1 MRTYD
6 VVIIGTGPAGLG
18 AAFELLA
25 RRPDLSLL
33 ILDKSEYSSGG
44 LRNDCKMNFSWPIG
58 FPDCCWAMKPAEA
71 YLERVEAFLEP
82 RILEKRNLSV
92 YARRA
97 EKIGVSLLEIR
108 QSHLGTD
115 GGLELIKRLVA
126 RLSGLGAEISLGERA
141 VSVDARA
148 RALRTDRREVAYRD
162 LVVAP
167 GRGGFS
173 FLQEIMNEAGVSFTD
188 NAVDVGIRVETRQ
201 ERYPIVA
208 DYYDPKFLFPK
219 KTRTF
224 CTNSGAA
231 HVVQEKYEE
240 KDGSAWYSVNG
251 HAWSVAGA
259 SGLAAGASGLAAD
272 ASGLAADASG
282 LAADASGLAAGAAG
296 VSGSRAGPA
305 ARPPNGLVNFAILK
319 TVTLTEPLASGQDY
333 ARMLGI
339 QAALLGGGRP
349 IMQRVGDFRLGKRS
363 FRGHFSGD
371 LYDFEPTLAS
381 ATPGDVSLCAPAKVM
396 RAIWNAMK
404 LLDTIVPGLLHPS
417 TIMYYPEI
425 KLYAN
430 RPVFVDDYFMAAPG
444 LYLVGDGAGTSRGIT
459 AAWASGLRAADGILA
474 SRK

>member
-1 MRTYD
+1 MDKHD
-6 VVIIGTGPAGLG
+6 VIIIGTGPAGLG
-18 AAFELLA
+18 AAFGLLA
-25 RRPDLSLL
+25 RKPGLS
-33 ILDKSEYSSGG
+33 ILVIDKNEYSSGG

-58 FPDCCWAMKPAEA
+58 FPEGAWAREQAEA
-71 YLERVEAFLEP
+71 YLGRVEAFLEP

-92 YARRA
+92 YAKRA

-115 GGLELIKRLVA
+115 GGLELIKSLVA
-126 RLSGLGAEISLGERA
+126 RLAGLGAEVALGEKA
-141 VSVDARA
+141 LTVDSER
-148 RALRTDRREVAYRD
+148 RVLVTDRREIEYRD
-162 LVVAP
+162 LIVAP

-173 FLQEIMNEAGVSFTD
+173 FLKDVMTAAGVSFTD
-188 NAVDVGIRVETRQ
+188 NAVDVGIRIETRI
-201 ERYPIVA
+201 EHYPIVR

-251 HAWSVAGA
+251 HAWSD
-259 SGLAAGASGLAAD
+259 SRPSNGLA
-272 ASGLAADASG
+272 
-282 LAADASGLAAGAAG
+282 
-296 VSGSRAGPA
+296 
-305 ARPPNGLVNFAILK
+305 NFAMLK
-319 TVTLTEPLASGQDY
+319 TVTLTEPLASGADY

-363 FRGHFSGD
+363 FRDQFSGD

-381 ATPGDVSLCAPAKVM
+381 ATPGDISLCAPSKVM
-396 RAIWNAMK
+396 RALWNAMK

-417 TIMYYPEI
+417 TVMYYPEI

-430 RPVFVDDYFMAAPG
+430 RPIFEDGHFRAKPG

-474 SRK
+474 SLD

>member
-1 MRTYD
+1 MESCD
-6 VVIIGTGPAGLG
+6 VVIVGTGPAGLG

-25 RRPDLSLL
+25 REPGLSL
-33 ILDKSEYSSGG
+33 IVLDKSEYSSGG

-58 FPDCCWAMKPAEA
+58 FPDCCWEEASASA
-71 YLERVEAFLEP
+71 YLARVEAFLEP
-82 RILEKRNLSV
+82 RILEKRNLST
-92 YARRA
+92 YKRRA
-97 EKIGVSLLEIR
+97 EKIGVDLLEIR

-115 GGLELIKRLVA
+115 GGLALIKELVA
-126 RLSGLGAEISLGERA
+126 RLEALGARFSFGERA
-141 VSVDARA
+141 VSVDVGR
-148 RALRTDRREVAYRD
+148 RILRTAIAEEYSASEQGLLPVSREIAYRD

-167 GRGGFS
+167 GRGGFA
-173 FLQEIMNEAGVSFTD
+173 FLKELMASAGVPFAD
-188 NAVDVGIRVETRQ
+188 NAVDVGVRIETRR
-201 ERYPIVA
+201 EHYPIVG

-231 HVVQEKYEE
+231 HVVQEKYQER
-240 KDGSAWYSVNG
+240 DGSAWYSVNG
-251 HAWSVAGA
+251 HAWS
-259 SGLAAGASGLAAD
+259 
-272 ASGLAADASG
+272 
-282 LAADASGLAAGAAG
+282 
-296 VSGSRAGPA
+296 GSRPA
-305 ARPPNGLVNFAILK
+305 NGLVNFAMLK

-339 QAALLGGGRP
+339 QACLLGGGRP

-363 FRGHFSGD
+363 FAGQFSGD
-371 LYDFEPTLAS
+371 LYDFEPTLSS
-381 ATPGDVSLCAPAKVM
+381 ATPGDISLCAPAKVM

-430 RPVFVDDYFMAAPG
+430 RPVFEDGFFRAKPG

-459 AAWASGLRAADGILA
+459 AAWASGLRAADGILG
-474 SRK
+474 SS

>member
-1 MRTYD
+1 MERYD
-6 VVIIGTGPAGLG
+6 VVIVGSGPAGLG

-25 RRPDLSLL
+25 VRPELSLL
-33 ILDKSEYSSGG
+33 LIEKNEYSSGG

-58 FPDCCWAMKPAEA
+58 FPDSCWSRKAAEG
-71 YLERVEAFLEP
+71 YLGRVEAFLEP
-82 RILEKRNLSV
+82 AIMAKRNLSI
-92 YARRA
+92 YAKRA

-126 RLSGLGAEISLGERA
+126 RLEGLGAGISLGER
-141 VSVDARA
+141 VLSIDAEKRVLA
-148 RALRTDRREVAYRD
+148 TDRREIAYRD
-162 LVVAP
+162 LIVAP
-167 GRGGFS
+167 GRGGFA
-173 FLQEIMNEAGVSFTD
+173 FLREIMSRSGVSFTD
-188 NAVDVGIRVETRQ
+188 NAVDLGVRVETRI
-201 ERYPIVA
+201 EHYPIVS

-251 HAWSVAGA
+251 HAWSIASVKDGDAGF
-259 SGLAAGASGLAAD
+259 AD
-272 ASGLAADASG
+272 GKAVCANGG
-282 LAADASGLAAGAAG
+282 T
-296 VSGSRAGPA
+296 VHRA
-305 ARPPNGLVNFAILK
+305 NGLVNFAMLK

-349 IMQRVGDFRLGKRS
+349 IMQRIGDFRLGKRS
-363 FRGHFSGD
+363 FRDQFSGD
-371 LYDFEPTLAS
+371 LYDFEPTLPS
-381 ATPGDVSLCAPAKVM
+381 ATPGDIGLCAPAKVM
-396 RAIWNAMK
+396 RALWNAMK

-430 RPVFVDDYFMAAPG
+430 RPVFLDEHFQAKEG
-444 LYLVGDGAGTSRGIT
+444 LYLIGDGAGTSRGIT

-474 SRK
+474 SH

>member
-1 MRTYD
+1 MQSYD

-25 RRPDLSLL
+25 RRPGLSLL
-33 ILDKSEYSSGG
+33 VIDKNEYSSGG

-58 FPDCCWAMKPAEA
+58 FPDYCWPKDLAEA
-71 YLERVEAFLEP
+71 YLRRVEEFLEP

-92 YARRA
+92 YAKRA

-126 RLSGLGAEISLGERA
+126 RLAGLGAEVSLGERA
-141 VSVDARA
+141 VSIDASA
-148 RALRTDRREVAYRD
+148 RILRTEFREAGRGPASRELAYRD
-162 LVVAP
+162 AIVAP

-173 FLQEIMNEAGVSFTD
+173 FLREIMDAAGVSFTD
-188 NAVDVGIRVETRQ
+188 NAVDVGLRIETRQ
-201 ERYPIVA
+201 EHYPIVA

-240 KDGSAWYSVNG
+240 RDGRAWYSVNG
-251 HAWSVAGA
+251 HAWS
-259 SGLAAGASGLAAD
+259 
-272 ASGLAADASG
+272 
-282 LAADASGLAAGAAG
+282 GAA
-296 VSGSRAGPA
+296 RAA
-305 ARPPNGLVNFAILK
+305 NGLVNFAMLK

-363 FRGHFSGD
+363 FRERFSGD
-371 LYDFEPTLAS
+371 LYDFEPSLPS
-381 ATPGDVSLCAPAKVM
+381 ATPGDISLCAPAKVM

-430 RPVFVDDYFMAAPG
+430 RPVFKDDNFMAAPG
-444 LYLVGDGAGTSRGIT
+444 LYLIGDGAGTSRGIT
-459 AAWASGLRAADGILA
+459 AAWASGLRAADGIIAGLH
-474 SRK
+474 

>member
-1 MRTYD
+1 MDAFD
-6 VVIIGTGPAGLG
+6 VVIIGSGPAGLG

-25 RRPDLSLL
+25 TRPDLRLL
-33 ILDKSEYSSGG
+33 VLDKNEYSSGG

-58 FPDCCWAMKPAEA
+58 FPECCWTKESAEA
-71 YLERVEAFLEP
+71 YLGRVEAFLEP
-82 RILEKRNLSV
+82 RILEKRNLST

-126 RLSGLGAEISLGERA
+126 RLEGLGAEISLGERA
-141 VSVDARA
+141 LSLDSERRIIA
-148 RALRTDRREVAYRD
+148 TDRRDITYRD
-162 LVVAP
+162 LIVAP

-173 FLQEIMNEAGVSFTD
+173 FLQELMTAAGVSFTD
-188 NAVDVGIRVETRQ
+188 NAVDVGVRIETRR
-201 ERYPIVA
+201 EHYPIVA

-251 HAWSVAGA
+251 HAWS
-259 SGLAAGASGLAAD
+259 D
-272 ASGLAADASG
+272 
-282 LAADASGLAAGAAG
+282 
-296 VSGSRAGPA
+296 SRPA
-305 ARPPNGLVNFAILK
+305 NGLVNFAMLK

-363 FRGHFSGD
+363 FRESFSGD
-371 LYDFEPTLAS
+371 LYDFEPTLPT
-381 ATPGDVSLCAPAKVM
+381 ATPGDISLCAPAKVM
-396 RAIWNAMK
+396 RALWNAMK

-417 TIMYYPEI
+417 TVMYYPEI

-430 RPVFVDDYFMAAPG
+430 RPAFENEYFRAKGG

-474 SRK
+474 SL